1 MNVGMSKAALNLK
14 TIVCDESE
22 DENVEI
28 FEPVTNIRDYSDG
41 ENVEN
46 LDNLE
51 CMKHNNNLDELMN
64 DIAMNFL
71 DIPEIF
77 ENLYNNSNMPLY
89 LDCTKFTKIS
99 AIFKLYNLKAK
110 KWI

>member
-1 MNVGMSKAALNLK
+1 MNVGMSKAELNLK

-28 FEPVTNIRDYSDG
+28 FYPVTNIRDYSDG
-41 ENVEN
+41 ENVQN

-71 DIPEIF
+71 DIPEI
-77 ENLYNNSNMPLY
+77 
-89 LDCTKFTKIS
+89 
-99 AIFKLYNLKAK
+99 LKTYIITLICRYILIVRSLLK
-110 KWI
+110 YQPFLNCIT